1 MSQSQRA
8 MAVGVISECFAPLGE
23 LSAQYFDGLLP
34 LFIDLLNDR
43 SDEEV
48 RNNAVYAIGEM
59 VVYSGQT
66 SFK

>member
-23 LSAQYFDGLLP
+23 CSARYFDNLLP
-34 LFIDLLNDR
+34 LFLEQMNDR

-48 RNNAVYAIGEM
+48 RNNSVYAIGELCI
-59 VVYSGQT
+59 YSGEI